1 MGKMKKKIIRD
12 ELYKECFLC
21 LGTGIST
28 LIGYPG
34 DCPHCN
40 GTGMVYKE
48 QEEKFPFKKT
58 KL

>member
-1 MGKMKKKIIRD
+1 MGKIKAT
-12 ELYKECFLC
+12 LYEDCKCCKGEGMIKGKECKK
-21 LGTGIST
+21 
-28 LIGYPG
+28 
-34 DCPHCN
+34 CN